1 MIAVFFAIR
10 LAAATSAL
18 WSIPLERTLPAAV
31 AAVAHADD
39 YGPELILAIG
49 AHETALDPTLVGARG
64 ECGTGQV
71 KHRRDRARLCAL
83 AAASYAESARQS
95 VAALEE
101 ARALCRRNGRRDV
114 GCALRVYGS
123 GSKNKPW
130 TWSSSIAE
138 REFRVMEQSIKTWG
152 RPRAPRKEGAS

>member
-1 MIAVFFAIR
+1 MIAVFVAIR

-18 WSIPLERTLPAAV
+18 WSIPLDRALPAAF

-39 YGPELILAIG
+39 YGPALLLAIG
-49 AHETALDPTLVGARG
+49 AHETALDPARVGDRG

-71 KHRRDRARLCAL
+71 AHRRDRARLCAL

-101 ARALCRRNGRRDV
+101 ARALCRRHGQSDV

-123 GSKNKPW
+123 GSKRKPW
-130 TWSSSIAE
+130 LWSSSEAE
-138 REFRVMEQSIKTWG
+138 REFRVMERQVRAWG
-152 RPRAPRKEGAS
+152 RAKAPREEP

>member
-1 MIAVFFAIR
+1 MIAVFVAIR

-18 WSIPLERTLPAAV
+18 WSIPLERALPAAF

-39 YGPELILAIG
+39 HGPELILAIG
-49 AHETALDPTLVGARG
+49 AHETALDPTRVGARG

-71 KHRRDRARLCAL
+71 KHRRDRTRLCAL

-101 ARALCRRNGRRDV
+101 AMALCRRHGRHDV

-123 GSKNKPW
+123 GSKRKPW
-130 TWSSSIAE
+130 RWSSSKAE
-138 REFRVMEQSIKTWG
+138 REFRAMERQIKTWG
-152 RPRAPRKEGAS
+152 RVKAPREES

>member
-1 MIAVFFAIR
+1 MIAVFVAIR

-18 WSIPLERTLPAAV
+18 WSIPLERALPAAF

-39 YGPELILAIG
+39 HGPELILAIG
-49 AHETALDPTLVGARG
+49 AHETALDPTRVGARG

-101 ARALCRRNGRRDV
+101 ARVLCRRHGRRDI

-123 GSKNKPW
+123 GSKRKPW
-130 TWSSSIAE
+130 RWSSSKAE
-138 REFRVMEQSIKTWG
+138 REFRAMERQIKTWG
-152 RPRAPRKEGAS
+152 RAKAPREES

>member
-1 MIAVFFAIR
+1 MIAVFMAIR

-18 WSIPLERTLPAAV
+18 WPIPLDRTLPAAF

-39 YGPELILAIG
+39 YGPALLLAIG
-49 AHETALDPTLVGARG
+49 AHETGLDPARVGARG

-83 AAASYAESARQS
+83 AAASYHESARQS

-101 ARALCRRNGRRDV
+101 ARVLCRRHGRRDV

-123 GSKNKPW
+123 GSKRKPW
-130 TWSSSIAE
+130 RWRSSQAE
-138 REFRVMEQSIKTWG
+138 REFRAMERAVKAWP
-152 RPRAPRKEGAS
+152 RPRRSIGGAS

>member
-1 MIAVFFAIR
+1 MIAALLAIR

-18 WSIPLERTLPAAV
+18 WQIPLERTLPAAV
-31 AAVAHADD
+31 AAVTYADD
-39 YGPELILAIG
+39 YGPALLLAIG
-49 AHETALDPTLVGARG
+49 VHETELDPARVGARG

-71 KHRRDRARLCAL
+71 AHRRDRARLCAL

-101 ARALCRRNGRRDV
+101 ARALCRRHGRRDV

-123 GSKNKPW
+123 GVKRKPW
-130 TWSSSIAE
+130 RWSSSLAE
-138 REFRVMEQSIKTWG
+138 REFRAMERRIDAWG
-152 RPRAPRKEGAS
+152 SPCAR

>member
-1 MIAVFFAIR
+1 MIAVFVAIR
-10 LAAATSAL
+10 IAAATSAL
-18 WSIPLERTLPAAV
+18 WSIPIERALPAAV

-39 YGPELILAIG
+39 YGPALLLAIG
-49 AHETALDPTLVGARG
+49 AHETALDPTRVGARG

-71 KHRRDRARLCAL
+71 AHRRDRARLCAL

-101 ARALCRRNGRRDV
+101 ARALCRRHGRRDV

-123 GSKNKPW
+123 GVRGKPW
-130 TWSSSIAE
+130 RWRSSKAE
-138 REFRVMEQSIKTWG
+138 REFREMERQIKTWG
-152 RPRAPRKEGAS
+152 RVKALREES

>member
-1 MIAVFFAIR
+1 MIAMFLAIR
-10 LAAATSAL
+10 LAAAASAL
-18 WSIPLERTLPAAV
+18 WGVPLDRALPAAV
-31 AAVAHADD
+31 AAVTYADD

-49 AHETALDPTLVGARG
+49 VHETALDPTLVGSRG

-71 KHRRDRARLCAL
+71 KHRRDRVRLCAL

-101 ARALCRRNGRRDV
+101 ARALCRRHGRRDV

-123 GSKNKPW
+123 GVKRKPW
-130 TWSSSIAE
+130 RWSSSKAE
-138 REFRVMEQSIKTWG
+138 REFRAMERQIKTWG
-152 RPRAPRKEGAS
+152 RAKALREES

>member
-1 MIAVFFAIR
+1 VIAVFMAIR

-18 WSIPLERTLPAAV
+18 WGVPLDRALPAAV
-31 AAVAHADD
+31 AAVTYADD

-49 AHETALDPTLVGARG
+49 AHETGLDPTRVGSRG

-71 KHRRDRARLCAL
+71 AHRRDRARLCAL

-95 VAALEE
+95 VVALNE
-101 ARALCRRNGRRDV
+101 ARALCRRHGRRDV

-123 GSKNKPW
+123 GVRGQPW
-130 TWSSSIAE
+130 RWRSSRAE
-138 REFRVMEQSIKTWG
+138 REFRAMERKIMNWG
-152 RPRAPRKEGAS
+152 HAKGTKR